1 MRMIFLSLALLV
13 IANQAGCATQPVVTR
28 TIYEDRSLWV
38 RLEVNPDAE
47 KVAST
52 AKTVPEDPELAMTPA
67 LLSAWMRG
75 FRAETD
81 RGPIG
86 MIFGR
91 PGEYNAFV
99 ETEIAAFTP
108 HLAKALKAAAPNERV
123 GYCMSVDYTA
133 KERFITTGWVYAR
146 KPYLYFR
153 LVEYRTPVQVASPAV
168 PTAEGCRAKPI
179 PGTRTADRFFRL
191 DYEPRD
197 AVVKYGLTPGL
208 MAGIDYNGRGEVVFK
223 ISHLYNLNPPS
234 KEAPKVQEGEPK
246 QSNEPTSK
254 SFTRGK

>member
-1 MRMIFLSLALLV
+1 MVLLIV
-13 IANQAGCATQPVVTR
+13 CQIGCATQPVVTR

-47 KVAST
+47 KVSPA
-52 AKTVPEDPELAMTPA
+52 AKVNSDDADLALTPA
-67 LLSAWMRG
+67 LLAAWMRG

-86 MIFGR
+86 LIFGK

-99 ETEIAAFTP
+99 ETEIASLTP
-108 HLAKALKAAAPNERV
+108 HLAKGLKTAAPNERV
-123 GYCMSVDYTA
+123 AYCMTVDYTA
-133 KERFITTGWVYAR
+133 KERFITTGWVHAR
-146 KPYLYFR
+146 KPYLYFK

-168 PTAEGCRAKPI
+168 PTAEACRMKPI
-179 PGTRTADRFFRL
+179 PGTKTTDRFFRL

-223 ISHLYNLNPPS
+223 ISHLYNLKPPD
-234 KEAPKVQEGEPK
+234 KEAPKVQGSELKPP
-246 QSNEPTSK
+246 NDPTSK
-254 SFTRGK
+254 SLTQGK